1 VFNEKGFIMLEKLR
15 IKEHME
21 VTDADGEHVGTVD
34 KVEDEK
40 IKLTK
45 TDSSDEQHH
54 YLDLDDVDRLED
66 NRVYLK
72 KGANIPGGSG
82 ANT

>member
-1 VFNEKGFIMLEKLR
+1 MLEKFR

-21 VTDADGEHVGTVD
+21 VTDADGQHVGTVD
-34 KVEDEK
+34 KVQDER

-45 TDSSDEQHH
+45 TDSSDDKHH
-54 YLDLDDVDRLED
+54 FLALDDVDRIED

-72 KGANIPGGSG
+72 KGADIPGGSG

>member
-1 VFNEKGFIMLEKLR
+1 MLEKFR

-45 TDSSDEQHH
+45 TDSSDAQHH
-54 YLDLDDVDRLED
+54 YLDLEDVDRLED

>member
-1 VFNEKGFIMLEKLR
+1 MPP
-15 IKEHME
+15 
-21 VTDADGEHVGTVD
+21 HVNVLHGTLACLH
-34 KVEDEK
+34 